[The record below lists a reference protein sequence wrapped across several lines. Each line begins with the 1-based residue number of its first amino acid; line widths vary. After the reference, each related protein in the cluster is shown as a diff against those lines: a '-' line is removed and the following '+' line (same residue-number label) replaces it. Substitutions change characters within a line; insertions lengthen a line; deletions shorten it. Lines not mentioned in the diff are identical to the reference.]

1 MSVLLPV
8 GREGPNDQPR
18 QRISAAASTL
28 RVARKVMVAVI
39 GLSVLAFGVALIVLP
54 GPAILVIPLGL
65 AILAT
70 EFLWAGKLLRQLG
83 KPLRKLKARARQM
96 LGKPPEPARPEAW
109 P

>member
-1 MSVLLPV
+1 MSVLVPV
-8 GREGPNDQPR
+8 GGGGPNDQHP
-18 QRISAAASTL
+18 QGISAAASPL

-39 GLSVLAFGVALIVLP
+39 GLTVLAFGVALIVLP

-70 EFLWAGKLLRQLG
+70 EFLWAGKLLRRLG
-83 KPLRKLKARARQM
+83 KPLRELKARARQM
-96 LGKPPEPARPEAW
+96 LGQAPEPAPPEAW